1 MEQSMNWRIVCATL
15 ALLTLTCGVVETL
28 AADDIPKVI
37 EFNRDIRPIL
47 SENCFF
53 CHGPDKNKRQA
64 DLRLDTSEGLTR
76 HSTDPAKPGTVVP
89 GKTGESELFR
99 RISSADPEKVMP
111 PTDSGKRLSPR
122 DVQLLKL
129 WIEQGA
135 NYEGHWAFLPIR
147 RPTNVKQIEAVQPA
161 AAALTASSLIDAMV
175 RDGLASQGLKSSP
188 EADRITLIRRLSFDL
203 IGLPPTPE
211 QVDAFVRDS
220 SPNAYEKVVDGL
232 LQSPHYGERLAIW
245 WLDLVRYADSVGYHG
260 DQDVSVSPF
269 RQYVID
275 SFNKNKRFDQ
285 FTIEQLAGDLL
296 PEPSRDQKIASG
308 YNRLGMMSAEGGVQ
322 DKEYLAKYIAERVRN
337 ATGTWLGVTLGCAE
351 CHDHKYDPFTT
362 RDFYRFEAF
371 FADIQ
376 ERGLYSGANS
386 DGNWGS
392 FIKVPNPEQEA
403 SLADL
408 DRQIVATKTVLN
420 TATAELAEA
429 QAAWEKSQILWTV
442 LKPASIQSLGGA
454 TLTLKE
460 DGSILASGTSPA
472 TDTYVLKINDL
483 PSGVTAFRLE
493 VLPDDSLPAK
503 GPGRAGNGNF
513 VLSELIVEQNSVEAT
528 DRRVKFQSATAS
540 YEQTGAAGANPYG
553 KWAVAAAIDGD
564 IKGKTWGWAVM
575 EKVGQP
581 NMAVFESARDV
592 INENGVTI
600 SLLQNLDNPQH
611 TLGRFRISVTNAP
624 RPVKVD
630 QSLPPQISTI
640 LAIAVEQRSEAQ
652 RNELAAHYRKLA
664 PMLESTR
671 QQLAGLEKNRKELD
685 ARIPSTLVTT
695 AVQPRMVR
703 ILRRGNWMDDSGEQ
717 VTPAYPAIFSN
728 GPPDDRRLTRLDLA
742 RWMTAG
748 DNPLTAR
755 VFVNRVWKLLFG
767 AGLSRRVDDL
777 GAQGD
782 WPSHP
787 LLVDQLASQ
796 FIESGWDIKQLI
808 KTIVM
813 SQTYRQASVS
823 NSEVRERD
831 PYNRWLARQGRFRLD
846 AELVRDN
853 ALAISGLL
861 VSKIGGTSVKPYQPP
876 GYWAHLNFPTREWQN
891 GSGEDLYR
899 RGLYTHWQRQ
909 YLHPSLMAFDA
920 PSREECTADRARS
933 NTPLQSL
940 VLLNDPS
947 YIEAARAFAEQIIR
961 HGGASTNE
969 RLKFAFRRA
978 VSRDITPAETEI
990 LDRLLQG
997 HLAEYKSDPN
1007 AANDLLS
1014 VGAKPV
1020 SAEIEKTELA
1030 AWTSVARTILNL
1042 HETITRN

>member
-1 MEQSMNWRIVCATL
+1 MNWRIVCATL
-15 ALLTLTCGVVETL
+15 ALLTLPISVFQTL
-28 AADDIPKVI
+28 AADDIPAVI

-64 DLRLDTSEGLTR
+64 ELRLDTLDGLTR
-76 HSTDPAKPGTVVP
+76 HPADPAKPGSVVP
-89 GKTGESELFR
+89 GKPAESELVR

-111 PTDSGKRLSPR
+111 PADSGKRLSPR

-129 WIEQGA
+129 WVEQGA

-147 RPTNVKQIEAVQPA
+147 RPANSKQNEPVQPGTVVP
-161 AAALTASSLIDAMV
+161 TASTVIDAMV
-175 RDGLASQGLKSSP
+175 RDGLASRGLKPSP

-211 QVDAFVRDS
+211 QVDAFVRDT

-275 SFNKNKRFDQ
+275 AFNKNQRFDQ

-403 SLADL
+403 ALAEL
-408 DRQIVATKTVLN
+408 DRQIAATKTVLN
-420 TATAELAEA
+420 TPTAELADA
-429 QAAWEKSQILWTV
+429 QTAWEKTQILWTA
-442 LKPASIQSLGGA
+442 LKPASIISTSGA

-460 DGSILASGTSPA
+460 DGSILASGTSPP

-513 VLSELIVEQNSVEAT
+513 VLSEFIVEQNSVEAT

-581 NMAVFESARDV
+581 NVAVFETARDV

-611 TLGRFRISVTNAP
+611 TLGRFRISATTAP

-630 QSLPPQISTI
+630 QSLSPQISAI
-640 LAIAVEQRSEAQ
+640 LAIAVDQRSEAQ
-652 RNELAAHYRKLA
+652 RNELAAHFRKIA

-685 ARIPSTLVTT
+685 SRIPSTLVTT

-787 LLVDQLASQ
+787 LLVDQLAGQ

-823 NSEVRERD
+823 NSEVREVD

-891 GSGEDLYR
+891 GNGDDLYR

-961 HGGASTNE
+961 HGGASTSE
-969 RLKFAFRRA
+969 RLKFAFHRA

-1007 AANDLLS
+1007 AANELLA

-1020 SAEIEKTELA
+1020 SAEVDKTELA

>member
-1 MEQSMNWRIVCATL
+1 M
-15 ALLTLTCGVVETL
+15 
-28 AADDIPKVI
+28 
-37 EFNRDIRPIL
+37 
-47 SENCFF
+47 
-53 CHGPDKNKRQA
+53 
-64 DLRLDTSEGLTR
+64 
-76 HSTDPAKPGTVVP
+76 
-89 GKTGESELFR
+89 
-99 RISSADPEKVMP
+99 
-111 PTDSGKRLSPR
+111 
-122 DVQLLKL
+122 
-129 WIEQGA
+129 
-135 NYEGHWAFLPIR
+135 
-147 RPTNVKQIEAVQPA
+147 
-161 AAALTASSLIDAMV
+161 
-175 RDGLASQGLKSSP
+175 
-188 EADRITLIRRLSFDL
+188 
-203 IGLPPTPE
+203 
-211 QVDAFVRDS
+211 
-220 SPNAYEKVVDGL
+220 
-232 LQSPHYGERLAIW
+232 
-245 WLDLVRYADSVGYHG
+245 
-260 DQDVSVSPF
+260 SPF

-275 SFNKNKRFDQ
+275 AFNKNQRFDQ

-403 SLADL
+403 ALAEL
-408 DRQIVATKTVLN
+408 DRQIAATKTVLN
-420 TATAELAEA
+420 TPTAELADA
-429 QAAWEKSQILWTV
+429 QTAWEKTQILWTA
-442 LKPASIQSLGGA
+442 LKPASIISTSGA

-460 DGSILASGTSPA
+460 DGSILASGTSPP

-513 VLSELIVEQNSVEAT
+513 VLSEFIVEQNSVEAT

-581 NMAVFESARDV
+581 NVAVFETARDV

-611 TLGRFRISVTNAP
+611 TLGRFRISATTAP

-630 QSLPPQISTI
+630 QSLSPQISAI
-640 LAIAVEQRSEAQ
+640 LAIAVDQRSEAQ
-652 RNELAAHYRKLA
+652 RNELAAHFRKIA

-685 ARIPSTLVTT
+685 SRIPSTLVTT

-787 LLVDQLASQ
+787 LLVDQLAGQ

-823 NSEVRERD
+823 NSEVREVD

-891 GSGEDLYR
+891 GNGDDLYR

-961 HGGASTNE
+961 HGGASTSE
-969 RLKFAFRRA
+969 RLKFAFHRA

-1007 AANDLLS
+1007 AANELLA

-1020 SAEIEKTELA
+1020 SAEVDKTELA